1 MSRIV
6 PTGHEVRGVAFPL
19 SYLRF
24 RATAIDRRNIPAGD
38 RCIAHYGVGSREL
51 RRPRS
56 SQAFIVSPAAA
67 DTLPTTTLIN
77 GPYNLVGSVSVSVAV
92 PGALGSTGTTG
103 SGAYFDY
110 LYEFSISQDSYV
122 TATIGPVDGSAF
134 SEIHMMFYDVTPAGP
149 DESLYTGADL
159 DTLYTDPA
167 HPNPNLIDVGPTA
180 HWSTAGSGG
189 QSSGGGPAPVSPR
202 LAFRNLLAAGLRHPS
217 ATELALNATI
227 STTIAVVTTPT
238 RRRCRCSWPRTAA
251 SASWRGGAGMRA
263 PPEVQPLL

>member
-1 MSRIV
+1 
-6 PTGHEVRGVAFPL
+6 
-19 SYLRF
+19 
-24 RATAIDRRNIPAGD
+24 
-38 RCIAHYGVGSREL
+38 
-51 RRPRS
+51 
-56 SQAFIVSPAAA
+56 VSPAAA

-134 SEIHMMFYDVTPAGP
+134 SEMHMMFYDVTPAGP

-167 HPNPNLIDVGPTA
+167 HPNPNPNLIDVGPTA
-180 HWSTAGSGG
+180 HRSTAGSGG
-189 QSSGGGPAPVSPR
+189 QSSGGGPAPVSPG
-202 LAFRNLLAAGLRHPS
+202 LAFRNLLAAGLRHPRS
-217 ATELALNATI
+217 ECDRTRAQCNDQHHDRGCDDSDPGGAAAVPGRDRQPRLPGAAARECGRRLKSNRSFKTRPATEWRQPRLPALFA
-227 STTIAVVTTPT
+227 PT
-238 RRRCRCSWPRTAA
+238 RR
-251 SASWRGGAGMRA
+251 G
-263 PPEVQPLL
+263 L